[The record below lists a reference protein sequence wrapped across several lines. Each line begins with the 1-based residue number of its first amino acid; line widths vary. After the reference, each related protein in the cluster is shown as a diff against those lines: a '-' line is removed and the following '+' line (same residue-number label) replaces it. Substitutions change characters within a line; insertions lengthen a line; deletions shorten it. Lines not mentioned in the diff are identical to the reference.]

1 VSCQEL
7 PGSRLGFSHLL
18 ANKKM
23 VYQFLV
29 VVEGADASFCEGY
42 PRGNREA
49 SRLTNALLQ
58 VTEREYV
65 D

>member
-1 VSCQEL
+1 
-7 PGSRLGFSHLL
+7 
-18 ANKKM
+18 M